1 MMKTVQL
8 ADGTAVPVL
17 GQGTWEMGRR
27 WFRRRREI
35 DALKTGI
42 DLGMTCIDT
51 AESYDEG
58 GAERVVADAIAG
70 QRDRVFLVTKVSADR
85 ATRATIPEACA
96 ASLRRL
102 RTDFIDLYL
111 VHWRGDVPLAETV
124 EAFEKLRAE
133 GKIRHW
139 GTSNFDVADLEAL
152 EPGRCAANQ
161 VLYHPEARGIEYDLL
176 PWSQA
181 RGLPTMA
188 YSPLGQGG
196 WLLRHETLR
205 EIARRHEATAAQVAL
220 AWGLRQPGVISI
232 PKASRPRHVRA
243 NRAALA
249 LRLTP
254 VDLREI
260 DAVLPPPNEKQQLV
274 IW

>member
-1 MMKTVQL
+1 MRTVKL
-8 ADGTAVPVL
+8 ADGTEVPVL

-35 DALKTGI
+35 AALQTGI
-42 DLGMTCIDT
+42 DLGMSCIDT
-51 AESYDEG
+51 AESYDDG
-58 GAERVVADAIAG
+58 GAERVVAEAIAG

-102 RTDFIDLYL
+102 QTDVIDLYL
-111 VHWRGDVPLAETV
+111 VHWRGDVPLEETV
-124 EAFEKLRAE
+124 DAFEKLRAE

-152 EPGRCAANQ
+152 EPGRCAVNQ

-188 YSPLGQGG
+188 YSPIGQAGR
-196 WLLRHETLR
+196 LLRHQTLL
-205 EIARRHEATAAQVAL
+205 EIARRHDATAAQVAL
-220 AWGLRQPGVISI
+220 AWGLRQPSVISI

-243 NRAALA
+243 NHAALE
-249 LRLTP
+249 LRLTLE
-254 VDLREI
+254 DLRTI
-260 DAVLPPPNEKQQLV
+260 DAALPPPNEKQKLV